1 MYSKNTILLVD
12 DEEVVKQRL
21 CDVIR
26 DEYEILDASDGQ
38 EALELLAQNIDKVAV
53 IVLDLIMPV
62 MDGFQFMDAFR
73 RHQEYDNIPVIV
85 ATSNVS
91 HQECD

>member
-53 IVLDLIMPV
+53 YGCIS
-62 MDGFQFMDAFR
+62 Q
-73 RHQEYDNIPVIV
+73 
-85 ATSNVS
+85 TSGV
-91 HQECD
+91 